1 MNDTTIIKAELCDFL
16 SARTKNLAN
25 IQNMEDREVYISMV
39 VDASNQIENLT
50 SLFSQFERVDEI
62 LGFNHMVGSNNNFVG
77 VTNESVNA
85 TGTTSDEVVS
95 APVNNDS
102 TDVAVDNTP
111 TEAPADNAATEAQ
124 TSSEENVPDTAEKD
138 AVEEEKVVIP
148 LKKEESTGTVEKA
161 DTVSEAKEEVKTET
175 PVVEKKPEAEVKTE
189 EKFEPVVETK
199 EEIKPEPTV
208 APGNDASTDTVTI
221 PTNKVSDI
229 KIPPVDLVIPIGKAT
244 DDAKVSTEESTG
256 DKKDIGE
263 TASVD
268 SNNIDVKTTPLPF
281 INITTTQSNDSGK
294 VEDTS
299 NNMNNDATIPATNPF
314 ISSSE
319 ESSSNDVIPQAP
331 LATDVPLQNKPLE
344 ENAPSENNN
353 AFSEIFKNANKGVE
367 ENVPNEVPASVVN
380 NSSTTN
386 DNIKA
391 SMRILKVKPD
401 RVKAILVSQKQIA
414 KLKASKD
421 LQKSAL
427 DFGISEG
434 MGTSNNTPNV
444 SVQAQIESLMAQA
457 SALYKEGK
465 MQEAQELYAK
475 ISELNKNSN

>member
-50 SLFSQFERVDEI
+50 SLFSQFEKVDEI
-62 LGFNHMVGSNNNFVG
+62 LGFNHMVVSNNNFVG
-77 VTNESVNA
+77 ETNKNVNA
-85 TGTTSDEVVS
+85 TGTISDEVVS
-95 APVNNDS
+95 ETVNGGP
-102 TDVAVDNTP
+102 TEVPVDNTP
-111 TEAPADNAATEAQ
+111 VEVQ
-124 TSSEENVPDTAEKD
+124 TNSEKSVPDTAEKD

-148 LKKEESTGTVEKA
+148 LKKEESTGIAAV
-161 DTVSEAKEEVKTET
+161 
-175 PVVEKKPEAEVKTE
+175 
-189 EKFEPVVETK
+189 
-199 EEIKPEPTV
+199 
-208 APGNDASTDTVTI
+208 STD
-221 PTNKVSDI
+221 KVSDI
-229 KIPPVDLVIPIGKAT
+229 KIPPVDLVIPIGKAI
-244 DDAKVSTEESTG
+244 DDTKVSTEESTG
-256 DKKDIGE
+256 DKKDIVE

-294 VEDTS
+294 VDDTS
-299 NNMNNDATIPATNPF
+299 NNMNNDATIPTTNPF

-344 ENAPSENNN
+344 EIAPSENNN

-367 ENVPNEVPASVVN
+367 ENVPNEVSSGVVN
-380 NSSTTN
+380 NSPATN
-386 DNIKA
+386 DNIKV
-391 SMRILKVKPD
+391 SMRILKMKPD

-414 KLKASKD
+414 KLKASKN

-434 MGTSNNTPNV
+434 MDTSNNTPNI

>member
-50 SLFSQFERVDEI
+50 SLFSQFEKVDEI
-62 LGFNHMVGSNNNFVG
+62 LGFNHMVVSNNNFVG
-77 VTNESVNA
+77 ETNKNVNA

-95 APVNNDS
+95 ETVNGGP
-102 TDVAVDNTP
+102 TEVPVDNTP
-111 TEAPADNAATEAQ
+111 VEVQ
-124 TSSEENVPDTAEKD
+124 TSSEKSVPDTAEKD

-148 LKKEESTGTVEKA
+148 LKKEESTGTGEKA
-161 DTVSEAKEEVKTET
+161 DTVSEAKDEVKTEI
-175 PVVEKKPEAEVKTE
+175 
-189 EKFEPVVETK
+189 PVVETK
-199 EEIKPEPTV
+199 EETKPEPTV
-208 APGNDASTDTVTI
+208 ALGSEVSSGTAAVSTD
-221 PTNKVSDI
+221 KVSDI

-244 DDAKVSTEESTG
+244 DDTKVSTEESTG
-256 DKKDIGE
+256 DKKDIVE

-294 VEDTS
+294 VDDTS
-299 NNMNNDATIPATNPF
+299 NNMNNAATIPATNPF

-331 LATDVPLQNKPLE
+331 LAIDVPLQNKPLE
-344 ENAPSENNN
+344 EIAPSENNN

-367 ENVPNEVPASVVN
+367 ENVLNEVSSGVVN
-380 NSSTTN
+380 NSPATN
-386 DNIKA
+386 DNIKV
-391 SMRILKVKPD
+391 SMRILKMKPD

-434 MGTSNNTPNV
+434 MDTSNNTPNV

-465 MQEAQELYAK
+465 MQEAQDLYAK

>member
-50 SLFSQFERVDEI
+50 SLFSQFEKVDEI
-62 LGFNHMVGSNNNFVG
+62 LGFNHMVVSNNNFVG
-77 VTNESVNA
+77 ETNKNVNA

-95 APVNNDS
+95 ETVNGGP
-102 TDVAVDNTP
+102 TEVPVDNTP
-111 TEAPADNAATEAQ
+111 VEVQ
-124 TSSEENVPDTAEKD
+124 TSSEKSVPDTAEKD

-148 LKKEESTGTVEKA
+148 LKKEESTGTGEKA
-161 DTVSEAKEEVKTET
+161 DTFSEAKDEVKTEI
-175 PVVEKKPEAEVKTE
+175 
-189 EKFEPVVETK
+189 PVVETK
-199 EEIKPEPTV
+199 EETKPEPTV
-208 APGNDASTDTVTI
+208 ALGSEVSSGTAAVSTD
-221 PTNKVSDI
+221 KVSDI

-244 DDAKVSTEESTG
+244 DDTKVSTEESTG
-256 DKKDIGE
+256 DKKDIVE

-294 VEDTS
+294 VDDTS
-299 NNMNNDATIPATNPF
+299 NNMNNDATIPTTNPF

-344 ENAPSENNN
+344 EIAPSENNN

-367 ENVPNEVPASVVN
+367 ENVPNEVSSGVVN
-380 NSSTTN
+380 NSPATN
-386 DNIKA
+386 DNIKV
-391 SMRILKVKPD
+391 SMRILKMKPD

-434 MGTSNNTPNV
+434 MDTSNNTPNV

-457 SALYKEGK
+457 SSLYKEGK